1 MKWISPVS
9 NNLFKT
15 SSDDIFWSRRR
26 MDCGASLGRLD
37 MVPLSLI
44 FAVFIAYEEHKKINE
59 TCVCVKREE

>member
-1 MKWISPVS
+1 ME
-9 NNLFKT
+9 
-15 SSDDIFWSRRR
+15 
-26 MDCGASLGRLD
+26 CGASLGRLD